1 MVKNIRIET
10 KKYKTY
16 PSFEALPKNTQ
27 KVCEALVWLDKY
39 RRSAY
44 LDDDGNLAPTN
55 NDISRLSEVSS
66 DISNHLGVLDK
77 NGYIIVTYSYHTYD
91 SDLNKIFRSHAIQV
105 LDKAKK
111 AIEAQKNKNFE
122 EGKQNVI

>member
-1 MVKNIRIET
+1 MKKCINIKT
-10 KKYKTY
+10 NNYKTY

-66 DISNHLGVLDK
+66 GISNHLGVLDK
-77 NGYIIVTYSYHTYD
+77 NGYIIVTYSYHTSD
-91 SDLNKIFRSHAIQV
+91 SDSNKIFRSHAIQV

-122 EGKQNVI
+122 GGKQNVI

>member
-1 MVKNIRIET
+1 MIKNIRIET

-66 DISNHLGVLDK
+66 GISNHLGVLDK
-77 NGYIIVTYSYHTYD
+77 NGYITVTYGYHTADYG
-91 SDLNKIFRSHAIQV
+91 SNKIFRSHAIEV
-105 LDKAKK
+105 LDKAKE
-111 AIEAQKNKNFE
+111 AIEAQKNKVTPH
-122 EGKQNVI
+122 K

>member
-1 MVKNIRIET
+1 MIKNIRIET

-27 KVCEALVWLDKY
+27 KACEALVWLDKY

-66 DISNHLGVLDK
+66 GISNHLGVLDK
-77 NGYIIVTYSYHTYD
+77 NGYITVTYGYHTADYG
-91 SDLNKIFRSHAIQV
+91 SNKIFRSHAIEV
-105 LDKAKK
+105 LDKAKE
-111 AIEAQKNKNFE
+111 AIEAQKNKNP
-122 EGKQNVI
+122 

>member
-1 MVKNIRIET
+1 MIKNIRIET
-10 KKYKTY
+10 KKHKTY
-16 PSFEALPKNTQ
+16 SSFEALPKNTQ

-66 DISNHLGVLDK
+66 GISNHLGVLDK
-77 NGYIIVTYSYHTYD
+77 NGYIIVTYSYHTSD
-91 SDLNKIFRSHAIQV
+91 SDSNKIFRSHAIEV
-105 LDKAKK
+105 LDKAKE
-111 AIEAQKNKNFE
+111 AIEAQKNKNP
-122 EGKQNVI
+122 